1 MLGTVGFG
9 VGAPMESGFLLEGLA
24 VEPGESSPVLGPRID
39 TESTLVRSLRNT
51 SALRACNVSAMRTMR
66 RLAALLMV
74 TLVTA
79 LALFVT
85 LSSLGQPAP
94 MTPQSSASASASAPP
109 APSISASAAPSA
121 TPLASSSAAAAS
133 SSAVEWTPPP
143 PFDPPFKPN
152 PPPEPVD
159 TAPPVATTTA
169 PPPQVPPPAA
179 VEERGCCRAAVR
191 FDPFD
196 ILQRKLSFQAELAI
210 WGPFAIE
217 VEPSWIFSSPSEN
230 VSADG
235 FSFLG
240 SVGFY
245 LTSKAPLGFFIK
257 AVVGYETFTATVTN
271 PDAPSLSTSA
281 DVDSPILGAV
291 LGSSTVFGRKWGF
304 NISGS
309 IGIGVSTASEVDI
322 VAPGK
327 GSIPPYK
334 YSYYDS
340 AVQLLGS
347 LAAGIGF

>member
-1 MLGTVGFG
+1 
-9 VGAPMESGFLLEGLA
+9 
-24 VEPGESSPVLGPRID
+24 
-39 TESTLVRSLRNT
+39 
-51 SALRACNVSAMRTMR
+51 MRTMR
-66 RLAALLMV
+66 RLAALSTGIV
-74 TLVTA
+74 VTA

-85 LSSLGQPAP
+85 VSSLGQPAP
-94 MTPQSSASASASAPP
+94 PGPLPSASASAPRAP
-109 APSISASAAPSA
+109 ATPATPASAAPSGA
-121 TPLASSSAAAAS
+121 PSNAPSAAPVTSSSAPVAS
-133 SSAVEWTPPP
+133 SAPAWTPPP

-152 PPPEPVD
+152 PHPEPVEP
-159 TAPPVATTTA
+159 APPVATTA
-169 PPPQVPPPAA
+169 SPQQPSPPPQPPP
-179 VEERGCCRAAVR
+179 EERGCCRAAVR

-196 ILQRKLSFQAELAI
+196 ILQRRLSFQAELAI

-240 SVGFY
+240 SAGFY

-257 AVVGYETFTATVTN
+257 AVVGYETFSATVTN
-271 PDAPSLSTSA
+271 PDDPSLSASA

-291 LGSSTVFGRKWGF
+291 LGSSTVFGRKVGF

-309 IGIGVSTASEVDI
+309 IGIGVATASEVDI

-327 GSIPPYK
+327 GSIPSYK